1 MTEIELRIP
10 FGQAIARARQML
22 GPYLYYLHNQVGAR
36 DWAVQHRQGRVY
48 LRIQDPQM
56 AVYFRLKK

>member
-1 MTEIELRIP
+1 
-10 FGQAIARARQML
+10 ML

-56 AVYFRLKK
+56 AVYFRLKI

>member
-10 FGQAIARARQML
+10 FGQAIARSRQML
-22 GPYLYYLHNQVGAR
+22 GPSLYYLHNQVGAR

-48 LRIQDPQM
+48 LRVQDPQM
-56 AVYFRLKK
+56 AVYFRLKI